1 RNAVVT
7 GVPVRQDFFRI
18 SERPFAPPGS
28 LLVFGGSQGAR
39 VLNQTMIDA
48 IPIWKEL
55 GIQIRHQ
62 TGDRDFERIDS
73 TYKQAA
79 FPAQV
84 SRFIDDMPSAFAQAD
99 LILCRSGASTVGEI
113 TAAGKPAI
121 FVPFPFAAD
130 DHQRKNAEALENAGA
145 ARVIPESELTPERLS
160 AAVADLLRSP
170 ANLNQM
176 SMKARSLSH
185 PEAVRQ
191 IGEMAAK
198 LATKAQD
205 PEDSKRDSL

>member
-1 RNAVVT
+1 
-7 GVPVRQDFFRI
+7 
-18 SERPFAPPGS
+18 
-28 LLVFGGSQGAR
+28 
-39 VLNQTMIDA
+39 MIDA
-48 IPIWKEL
+48 IPKWKEL

-62 TGDRDFERIDS
+62 TGERNFEKVES
-73 TYKQAA
+73 AYKQAA

-84 SRFIDDMPSAFAQAD
+84 CRFIDDMPFAVAEAD
-99 LILCRSGASTVGEI
+99 LVLCRSGASTVGEI

-130 DHQRKNAEALENAGA
+130 DHQRKNAEALESAGA
-145 ARVIPESELTPERLS
+145 ARLIPESELTPERLS

-170 ANLNQM
+170 AILNQM

-198 LATKAQD
+198 LATKAHD
-205 PEDSKRDSL
+205 TEDSKGASL